1 MTFPQPKKKRL
12 ALKASKGKGKKVIE
26 SSNKN
31 SYVVVLL
38 ARKFR
43 YFLKINKGFNNS
55 KVDYTKGKF

>member
-1 MTFPQPKKKRL
+1 
-12 ALKASKGKGKKVIE
+12 VIE

-55 KVDYTKGKF
+55 KVDYTKGKFRGDTQGKREAHEGCVKKASRS